1 MNAAGGGDARF
12 DELFERRYP
21 SATAAQVKTFWGR
34 CEQQLP
40 DGTLTSGLG

>member
-1 MNAAGGGDARF
+1 VIARF

-34 CEQQLP
+34 YEQQLP
-40 DGTLTSGLG
+40 RRHAASGLG